1 MKYKK
6 FHLVSTGALNASTLF
21 KRWPLWEYPLL
32 PRLCSP
38 LSRQLLSRAR
48 SYTAHRD
55 VPVPSLPLTVDTND
69 EQPRVRQQA
78 VGRRWTLLAR
88 RTRGDRWRSGGT
100 QRVTCSSQVHWWST
114 VRQEDRY
121 SRTYCNKECLSS
133 YNHCTCSFYTSTDLS
148 RTQDLLELPRFLQ

>member
-1 MKYKK
+1 MVRCPQCSGMGL
-6 FHLVSTGALNASTLF
+6 HRLTNPPCSSRSVSCLHCNGAPTPS
-21 KRWPLWEYPLL
+21 
-32 PRLCSP
+32 CSYNPSLRP
-38 LSRQLLSRAR
+38 LSWPSQCSKTSLSQAR
-48 SYTAHRD
+48 SYAAHRD

-114 VRQEDRY
+114 VRQKRSLQSDVLQQGVFEFIQPLY
-121 SRTYCNKECLSS
+121 L
-133 YNHCTCSFYTSTDLS
+133 F
-148 RTQDLLELPRFLQ
+148 FLYKY